1 MSKVLGERIVSAGG
15 RLAGSSIRVAA
26 ILGLLVGCAVPDRP
40 DRPPVSV
47 GSRQSPL
54 PVAAASAPAASAPA
68 TSEPLGVSPL
78 PRPVLTWPRSR
89 WTPVA
94 WTDLPGWQGDAG
106 VDLWIA
112 LARGCTRPAAAW
124 QSACRQALAID
135 PLDEA
140 ARRHWVLTRLRPYR
154 VDAVGTEPS
163 SAPGLLTGYFEPE
176 VPASRS
182 PDARRKVP
190 LYALP
195 ADKRRVT
202 ATRRQIDSDPAV
214 RAVLRAIAYVEDPL
228 DALLLQI
235 QGSGR
240 LRLADDRGG
249 TGLVRIAF
257 AAHNDQPYQSVG
269 RWLID
274 QGELPPG
281 AASWPAIR
289 DWARR
294 HPDRIDE
301 MLWSNP
307 RVVFFREELLGDPEQ
322 GPRGAQGV
330 PLTAG
335 RSLAVDPQ
343 SIPYGTPLWF
353 DAIDPRDGSPWR
365 RLGLAQ
371 DTGGA
376 ITGAIRADLFC
387 GWGDAAESLAGRL
400 RSPLRLWALWP
411 VDAADDPAAAR

>member
-1 MSKVLGERIVSAGG
+1 MGKFLVKRIGSAGG
-15 RLAGSSIRVAA
+15 RLADRSTCVAA
-26 ILGLLVGCAVPDRP
+26 ILGLLAGCAAPDRP
-40 DRPPVSV
+40 DRLPAPIE
-47 GSRQSPL
+47 SRQPAL
-54 PVAAASAPAASAPA
+54 PPILPAPVAAPEPVGSAPS
-68 TSEPLGVSPL
+68 
-78 PRPVLTWPRSR
+78 PRPPLTRPRSR
-89 WTPVA
+89 WTPVE
-94 WTDLPGWQGDAG
+94 WSDLPGWHFDAG

-112 LARGCTRPAAAW
+112 LARGCARPAAVW
-124 QSACRQALAID
+124 QAACRQVLAID

-140 ARRHWVLTRLRPYR
+140 ARRHWVSTRLRPYR
-154 VDAVGTEPS
+154 VDALGADPLP
-163 SAPGLLTGYFEPE
+163 APGLLTGYFEPE
-176 VPASRS
+176 VPASRI
-182 PDARRKVP
+182 PDTRRRVP
-190 LYALP
+190 LYAAP
-195 ADKRRVT
+195 TDKRRVT
-202 ATRRQIDSDPAV
+202 GTRRQIDTDPAA
-214 RAVLRAIAYVEDPL
+214 RAGLRAIAYVEDPL

-249 TGLVRIAF
+249 TVLVRIAF

-269 RWLID
+269 RWLIA

-281 AASWPAIR
+281 AASWPLIR

-301 MLWSNP
+301 LLWSNP
-307 RVVFFREELLGDPEQ
+307 RVVFFREEPLNDPEQ

-353 DAIDPRDGSPWR
+353 DAIDPRDGSPLQ
-365 RLGLAQ
+365 RLGVAQ

-376 ITGAIRADLFC
+376 ITGAVRADLFC
-387 GWGDAAESLAGRL
+387 GWGEAAESLAGSL

-411 VDAADDPAAAR
+411 VDVADDSAAAR